1 VANEERRQER
11 ILYRGRRRRENA
23 TRFGKLRLPAHAE
36 VATAAHLS
44 VSAFVLRAAA
54 QEAES
59 VLAERPLLSLSA
71 EAAEAFS
78 DALERP
84 GRVNKRL
91 ADALGHDRSSFE
103 CGEESLDN
111 WLKRYA
117 GQSRRAHT
125 AATWVIGRCGRCR
138 RRLRVAGDDRHRS
151 LCSA

>member
-91 ADALGHDRSSFE
+91 ADALGRRRKFGWWLTTAAPNSSTPPDTTVPP
-103 CGEESLDN
+103 SS
-111 WLKRYA
+111 A
-117 GQSRRAHT
+117 ARRAST
-125 AATWVIGRCGRCR
+125 TGSSATRARAVEPTPPPPG
-138 RRLRVAGDDRHRS
+138 
-151 LCSA
+151 